1 MTVADIAKYPQFA
14 HYVRHDIP
22 YLVHVKPVVYN
33 LKTKGNLTDAEIR
46 HCTAMGNRTAYRD
59 QGPFARPVQRSQRL
73 RLHQEGKS
81 SPDRDR

>member
-46 HCTAMGNRTAYRD
+46 HALRWGTEPLIVIKDLSHGQCSVPT
-59 QGPFARPVQRSQRL
+59 L